1 MQILSKLVNHHN
13 FLRCITCRCKDCN
26 QFKVDCKEI
35 TKFLTEKVKVKRVN
49 EVTTEV
55 TPATAVNLCN
65 QNIMMGEELQIN
77 YTYTD
82 LGRQL
87 MILDI

>member
-1 MQILSKLVNHHN
+1 M
-13 FLRCITCRCKDCN
+13 
-26 QFKVDCKEI
+26 
-35 TKFLTEKVKVKRVN
+35 TEKADVKRVN

-55 TPATAVNLCN
+55 TPAAAVNLCN
-65 QNIMMGEELQIN
+65 QDFVMAEELQIN

-87 MILDI
+87 MILDIGAPVSLAGVLWMYQYHNWRNNVCEV